1 MPIQIEIQD
10 SHAQLLIDFYIARLK
25 VLRDEIQDRE
35 KESKDINTT
44 IQRLRKR
51 EIPLTI
57 GNGHQIDKSIYS
69 EKWPWL
75 RKVQFALE
83 SRSTPL
89 TTKEIVDV
97 LTEYE
102 ASFLFDRKRAV
113 ASVSSILST
122 NAGSEFIRV
131 PSESGGFAYRLTTNN
146 DHKNNTLEEPI
157 DDLPF

>member
-1 MPIQIEIQD
+1 M
-10 SHAQLLIDFYIARLK
+10 A
-25 VLRDEIQDRE
+25 
-35 KESKDINTT
+35 
-44 IQRLRKR
+44 
-51 EIPLTI
+51 I
-57 GNGHQIDKSIYS
+57 GNGTQIDKSSYS

-83 SRSTPL
+83 SQSSPL

-113 ASVSSILST
+113 ASVSSVLST
-122 NAGSEFIRV
+122 NSGSEFTRV
-131 PSESGGFAYRLTTNN
+131 TSESGGFAYRIRTDNENKTNE
-146 DHKNNTLEEPI
+146 LEEPI